1 MENNNYI
8 TDLDAIELSSGW
20 NYNEKLNVGKHINV
34 NSHSYKVIDKV
45 NPTSTGLGYKIYERY
60 DNKKPTGR
68 LIISFD
74 DGTDFSDINDVNTD
88 LRLAGDSIPNQL
100 LEAGKVYSNLKNKY
114 QDANTMDS
122 FEFKSKYNEDST
134 NYEGKS
140 ITNAGGNS
148 LSGAIA
154 QYLGVLD
161 PGLSV
166 TTTNSAPIPKS
177 LTRMARRDAN
187 NIHNYHSRSDTL
199 TRINIG
205 GLMYHSM
212 VGKHIFLENGV
223 STFGALVPAHTGYN
237 FEEKEKLDHFDQDNI
252 INKEVYTSRN
262 GLKIYAD
269 MDEHTPI
276 FVWSGDAIGAGT
288 SKIKLDK
295 GHLADLNDYV
305 HGRLTEYVNNID
317 IKMKDIRTSVERENN
332 NFSQH
337 VNETKDHFKK
347 VIKLNELEGW
357 IHNISN
363 LIRTKIESK
372 ADELK
377 GNLRTLRDQDN
388 ILDLVGADHI
398 INSII
403 DFIDKITDKISK
415 FIKYGDDFIEAA
427 FDIISNTIVKMFVN
441 LSEGFE
447 DGVREEVLAHL
458 NVVIPNIQIIKN
470 QVTNFGDGINDIL
483 TQMTH
488 LDDNV
493 MVNNVPIN
501 KNATKQTS
509 KPLAESKN
517 LLLNLEIRN
526 KVMES
531 GLATLASNINL
542 LLVPETLR
550 IIALIS
556 IVDACTP
563 TLSNFVGKIEWIA
576 SKVPFAKTTAE
587 TLKSFKNLVDKLH
600 QQLTDMRL
608 ILGELIFTELI
619 IVEMHDFFK
628 NALLSDSLLRDIK
641 VLSSNAKGDAD
652 MLETELHAVIN
663 AMSQNEGK
671 SVDALKNSTA
681 SLKNNL
687 TKLKE
692 QLDKTTH

>member
-60 DNKKPTGR
+60 DNKKPTRR
-68 LIISFD
+68 LIISF

>member
-60 DNKKPTGR
+60 DNKEPTGR
-68 LIISFD
+68 LIISF

>member
-1 MENNNYI
+1 MRTNNHI

-20 NYNEKLNVGKHINV
+20 NYNPKLVTGKNV
-34 NSHSYKVIDKV
+34 NVNNHIYRVIDKV
-45 NPTSTGLGYKIYERY
+45 EPTNTGLGYKLYERY
-60 DNKKPTGR
+60 ENKKPTGK
-68 LIISFD
+68 LIISF
-74 DGTDFSDINDVNTD
+74 DGTDFSDLNDINTD

-100 LEAGKVYSNLKNKY
+100 LEAGKVYNDLKNKY
-114 QDANTMDS
+114 QDANTMNNNS
-122 FEFKSKYNEDST
+122 FYEKYGEFNI
-134 NYEGKS
+134 NYKGKS

-161 PGLSV
+161 PGLNV
-166 TTTNSAPIPKS
+166 TTTNSAPMPRSI
-177 LTRMARRDAN
+177 TRMARRDAN
-187 NIHNYHSRSDTL
+187 NIHNYHSRSDVL

-205 GLMYHSM
+205 GLMYNSM

-223 STFGALVPAHTGYN
+223 STFGALIPAHTGYN

-295 GHLADLNDYV
+295 GHLADLYDYV

-317 IKMKDIRTSVERENN
+317 IKTKDIRTSVERENN

-377 GNLRTLRDQDN
+377 ANLRTLRDQDN
-388 ILDLVGADHI
+388 ILDLVGADDI

-415 FIKYGDDFIEAA
+415 FIKYGENFMKAA
-427 FDIISNTIVKMFVN
+427 FDIVSNTIVKMFVN

-470 QVTNFGDGINDIL
+470 QVTHFGDGINDIL

-550 IIALIS
+550 IIALITF
-556 IVDACTP
+556 VDACMP

-587 TLKSFKNLVDKLH
+587 TLKSLKNLVDKLH

-608 ILGELIFTELI
+608 ILGELIFTEYI
-619 IVEMHDFFK
+619 INEMQDFFK

-652 MLETELHAVIN
+652 MLETELRSVIN

>member
-1 MENNNYI
+1 MQMKYMLSGAIIMRKNDHI

-20 NYNEKLNVGKHINV
+20 NYNDKITLSDEIHING
-34 NSHSYKVIDKV
+34 NKYKVIKDQK
-45 NPTSTGLGYKIYERY
+45 PTNTGLGYKLYERY
-60 DNKKPTGR
+60 DNDRSTGK
-68 LIISFD
+68 LIISF
-74 DGTDFSDINDVNTD
+74 DGTDFSDLNDVGTD

-100 LEAGKVYSNLKNKY
+100 EEAHKVYSDLKQKYSDASSLSDIEFYNKY
-114 QDANTMDS
+114 KEESIDY
-122 FEFKSKYNEDST
+122 K
-134 NYEGKS
+134 GKS

-161 PGLSV
+161 PSLSV

-237 FEEKEKLDHFDQDNI
+237 FEEKEKLDHFDQNNI

-377 GNLRTLRDQDN
+377 GDLRTLRDQDN

-415 FIKYGDDFIEAA
+415 FIKYGDDFMEAA
-427 FDIISNTIVKMFVN
+427 FDIVSNTIVKMFVN

-458 NVVIPNIQIIKN
+458 NVVIPNIQIIKS

-526 KVMES
+526 KVMEA
-531 GLATLASNINL
+531 GLASLASSINI
-542 LLVPETLR
+542 LLVPITSKLFY
-550 IIALIS
+550 IITF
-556 IVDACTP
+556 VDACTP

-608 ILGELIFTELI
+608 ILGELILQ
-619 IVEMHDFFK
+619 
-628 NALLSDSLLRDIK
+628 NLLLLRC
-641 VLSSNAKGDAD
+641 
-652 MLETELHAVIN
+652 
-663 AMSQNEGK
+663 
-671 SVDALKNSTA
+671 
-681 SLKNNL
+681 
-687 TKLKE
+687 
-692 QLDKTTH
+692 KTFSKMPYYQIAF

>member
-1 MENNNYI
+1 MKTNKPI
-8 TDLDAIELSSGW
+8 TDLDAIELSSSW
-20 NYNEKLNVGKHINV
+20 NYNQQIDVDDKINV
-34 NSHSYKVIDKV
+34 NNHNYKVIEKV

-60 DNKKPTGR
+60 DNKKTTGK
-68 LIISFD
+68 LIISF
-74 DGTDFSDINDVNTD
+74 DGTDFSDPKDVNTD

-100 LEAGKVYSNLKNKY
+100 LEAGKVYSDLKQKY
-114 QDANTMDS
+114 SDANSMDAS
-122 FEFKSKYNEDST
+122 RFQEKYKQHPKE
-134 NYEGKS
+134 YEGKS

-161 PGLSV
+161 PGLNV
-166 TTTNSAPIPKS
+166 TTTNSAPLPKS

-187 NIHNYHSRSDTL
+187 NIHNCHNRSDTL

-317 IKMKDIRTSVERENN
+317 LKMKDIRTSVERENN

-377 GNLRTLRDQDN
+377 GNLRTLRD
-388 ILDLVGADHI
+388 
-398 INSII
+398 
-403 DFIDKITDKISK
+403 
-415 FIKYGDDFIEAA
+415 
-427 FDIISNTIVKMFVN
+427 
-441 LSEGFE
+441 
-447 DGVREEVLAHL
+447 
-458 NVVIPNIQIIKN
+458 
-470 QVTNFGDGINDIL
+470 
-483 TQMTH
+483 
-488 LDDNV
+488 
-493 MVNNVPIN
+493 
-501 KNATKQTS
+501 
-509 KPLAESKN
+509 
-517 LLLNLEIRN
+517 
-526 KVMES
+526 
-531 GLATLASNINL
+531 
-542 LLVPETLR
+542 
-550 IIALIS
+550 
-556 IVDACTP
+556 
-563 TLSNFVGKIEWIA
+563 
-576 SKVPFAKTTAE
+576 
-587 TLKSFKNLVDKLH
+587 
-600 QQLTDMRL
+600 
-608 ILGELIFTELI
+608 
-619 IVEMHDFFK
+619 
-628 NALLSDSLLRDIK
+628 
-641 VLSSNAKGDAD
+641 
-652 MLETELHAVIN
+652 
-663 AMSQNEGK
+663 
-671 SVDALKNSTA
+671 
-681 SLKNNL
+681 
-687 TKLKE
+687 
-692 QLDKTTH
+692 

>member
-68 LIISFD
+68 LIISF

-205 GLMYHSM
+205 GLMYHSV

-470 QVTNFGDGINDIL
+470 QVTHFGDGINDIL

>member
-60 DNKKPTGR
+60 DNKKPTAR
-68 LIISFD
+68 LIISF

-470 QVTNFGDGINDIL
+470 QVTHFGDGINDIL